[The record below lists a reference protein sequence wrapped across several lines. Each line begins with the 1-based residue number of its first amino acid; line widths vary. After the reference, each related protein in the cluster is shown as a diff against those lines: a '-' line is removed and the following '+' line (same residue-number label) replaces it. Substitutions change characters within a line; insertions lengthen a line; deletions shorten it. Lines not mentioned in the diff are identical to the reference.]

1 MIRERLEQQ
10 QQCEGMQWERT
21 KKRSLH
27 CVIENWK
34 EMVPNTLEWHFSGS
48 LYLSL
53 ALFKPFSIKFYCKSI
68 LITFNWFLHFDMNVW
83 LTEESKREK
92 KKYIKYDIITV
103 YGERRRIERVAKK
116 GLNALRTINARTEQ
130 QKREKQQHT
139 HNIRSILRNEIR
151 YSSHPIPWENF
162 QTNFRAFF
170 ILAHLA
176 HWAVVVVVIVIV
188 YNFVEQLNPFVFFG
202 IVLWLLP
209 NKCVNVKVDG
219 ILETNIYFRDYYL
232 SKHVFFSLSMQTL
245 RLFWHSICVLIY
257 RIYRYDSEAI
267 LKYLTW
273 LPLANKSSYKFHK
286 KISYVWVCGEHTLL
300 ASLSH
305 RSISMYE
312 EYFRCWVKYM
322 EKKWQ

>member
-83 LTEESKREK
+83 LTEESNREK

-130 QKREKQQHT
+130 QKREKQQHSHT
-139 HNIRSILRNEIR
+139 IFDRYYEMKPDIHRIRFHEKIFRRIFGHFSF
-151 YSSHPIPWENF
+151 SPIWRIEP
-162 QTNFRAFF
+162 
-170 ILAHLA
+170 
-176 HWAVVVVVIVIV
+176 
-188 YNFVEQLNPFVFFG
+188 
-202 IVLWLLP
+202 LL
-209 NKCVNVKVDG
+209 
-219 ILETNIYFRDYYL
+219 
-232 SKHVFFSLSMQTL
+232 
-245 RLFWHSICVLIY
+245 
-257 RIYRYDSEAI
+257 
-267 LKYLTW
+267 
-273 LPLANKSSYKFHK
+273 
-286 KISYVWVCGEHTLL
+286 LL
-300 ASLSH
+300 
-305 RSISMYE
+305 
-312 EYFRCWVKYM
+312 
-322 EKKWQ
+322 